1 MNAKYQCGQ
10 LSRPF
15 SSGVVARYIDSV
27 WNWSTVVGEVKK
39 DTWRAHAVVCA
50 AEGEESLGVVLR
62 PTTITKGHRVFPLAG
77 GSVVPYEG
85 VCWREGGLELK
96 LVVGDVANPTGG
108 KRSGR
113 IKWGDPK
120 PLPKRISSASHEG
133 EWTGFFASG
142 GSGILMEDG
151 TIVFPLMAV
160 DEAEDVCSMIIY
172 SKENGST
179 WALSKGV
186 SPANSGAPRVT
197 EWKESLLM
205 IVDCEND
212 QAVYESRDMGTTWT
226 EAIGK
231 LPGVWVKSQSEDYPD
246 GVWHVDALITATI

>member
-1 MNAKYQCGQ
+1 M
-10 LSRPF
+10 
-15 SSGVVARYIDSV
+15 
-27 WNWSTVVGEVKK
+27 
-39 DTWRAHAVVCA
+39 AHTVVCA

-62 PTTITKGHRVFPLAG
+62 PTTIAKGDKVFLLAG
-77 GSVVPYEG
+77 GTALSYVVGNGKED
-85 VCWREGGLELK
+85 RFELK
-96 LVVGDVANPTGG
+96 LVVGEVTKSTDG
-108 KRSGR
+108 KPSGW

-151 TIVFPLMAV
+151 TIVFPLMAMNK
-160 DEAEDVCSMIIY
+160 ENELDVYSMIIY
-172 SKENGST
+172 SKENGSA
-179 WALSKGV
+179 WSLSKGI
-186 SPANSGAPRVT
+186 SPANCTDPRVT
-197 EWKESLLM
+197 EWEESLLM